1 MPNGCRKPS
10 RSTKCSSAAPSPSLS
25 RKSEMRLAFS
35 TIAPDRRCTMF
46 WMMARGDQEGAG
58 SVAASATSTSPLG
71 KTCNQR
77 GCLSPRAKA
86 PTSREA
92 AALGAWPS
100 RQGSLATDQLT
111 VGNQLCFG
119 GGIAGCSPYPVG
131 TCCAFTCMAKLAA
144 NTPSTAADTV
154 ALDIA
159 QPSIRAGTCSLGAMF
174 REPRDGF
181 RI

>member
-1 MPNGCRKPS
+1 
-10 RSTKCSSAAPSPSLS
+10 
-25 RKSEMRLAFS
+25 
-35 TIAPDRRCTMF
+35 
-46 WMMARGDQEGAG
+46 MMARGDQEGAG

-111 VGNQLCFG
+111 VGSQLCFG
-119 GGIAGCSPYPVG
+119 GGIVGCSPYPAG
-131 TCCAFTCMAKLAA
+131 NCCAFTCMAKLAA
-144 NTPSTAADTV
+144 NTPSTAPDTV
-154 ALDIA
+154 THDIA
-159 QPSIRAGTCSLGAMF
+159 QPSIRAGTRSLGAMF
-174 REPRDGF
+174 REPRDRSPRRSSGLAF
-181 RI
+181 LRAGAHRLM